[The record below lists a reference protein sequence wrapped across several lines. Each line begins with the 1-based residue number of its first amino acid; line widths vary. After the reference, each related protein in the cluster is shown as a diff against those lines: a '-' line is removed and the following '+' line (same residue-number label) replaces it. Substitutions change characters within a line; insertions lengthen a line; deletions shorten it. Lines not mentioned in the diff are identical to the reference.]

1 MYTRLFCTN
10 RMILTATDNTS
21 GVIYRTDFG
30 GRCIDLE
37 EALEKA
43 EELFEFCCC
52 DHAEIINAETGEL
65 FAICEDFIAPKD
77 EPNEEEEERFGEY
90 MNEMGFDPYSGD
102 YTWDC

>member
-21 GVIYRTDFG
+21 GVIYRTNFED
-30 GRCIDLE
+30 RYIDLE

-43 EELFEFCCC
+43 SELFEFNGC
-52 DHAEIINAETGEL
+52 DHADIINAETGEL
-65 FAICEDFIAPKD
+65 LAVCEDFIAPKD
-77 EPNEEEEERFGEY
+77 EPNEEEEERFSEY
-90 MNEMGFDPYSGD
+90 MDEIGFDPYSGD